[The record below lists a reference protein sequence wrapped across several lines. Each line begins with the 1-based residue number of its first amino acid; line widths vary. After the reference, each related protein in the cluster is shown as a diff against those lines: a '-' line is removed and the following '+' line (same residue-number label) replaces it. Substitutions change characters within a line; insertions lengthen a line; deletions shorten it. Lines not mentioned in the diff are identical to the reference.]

1 MRALFSAIVLFAL
14 LISCNGTDSETK
26 YKYSVNGDGRLK
38 REMRIKN
45 SLNDIEIKMEGN
57 ASFNTE
63 GNAITALS
71 DEGYIQYRNKE
82 VTLAAS
88 VSEDN
93 KVIIAIE
100 KNGNKITNS
109 SDTGKEITTEAIRHI
124 KSLQSK
130 YK

>member
-1 MRALFSAIVLFAL
+1 MKKLLSAIAL
-14 LISCNGTDSETK
+14 LAFLLSCNSADSEIK
-26 YKYSVNGDGRLK
+26 YKYSTNGNGVLK

-45 SLNDIEIKMEGN
+45 SLNDIEIKMEGT

-63 GNAITALS
+63 GDMITALS
-71 DEGYIQYRNKE
+71 DEGYIQYKNKE

-93 KVIIAIE
+93 KVTVAIE